1 MWEWAYKLK
10 KQVDNDDNKESPVQ
24 QSDEDGTAPGEPST
38 APQDDTIEKPAV
50 DGVVSEKENVV
61 LNGTTPLET
70 EEGGDPPQQGKPT
83 TTATPNEDSHD
94 RDNDLEDDVV
104 FVPRSNCEL

>member
-38 APQDDTIEKPAV
+38 ALQDDTIKKPAV
-50 DGVVSEKENVV
+50 DGIVSGEENVI
-61 LNGTTPLET
+61 LNGTTPRDGRGWRST
-70 EEGGDPPQQGKPT
+70 TKGKTHYYRNTKRRLTVKAMMT
-83 TTATPNEDSHD
+83 TLPSSLTQRP
-94 RDNDLEDDVV
+94 
-104 FVPRSNCEL
+104 